1 MLKRKIFSIIMLCVA
16 VPAVVFAGYF
26 LAKGKQY
33 YLVSLLVIFL
43 SIFPFFYSLERKKLQ
58 TRELVITASV
68 TAIAVASRAAFFY
81 LPNIKPM
88 CAVLVI
94 SAVVFGAEFGFICGA
109 LSMLLS
115 NFIYG
120 QGMWTPFQMLA
131 MGLTVFVIALIIR
144 NFKIKNRFVAGI
156 ISGIICTVLYGVIV
170 DLCSVFMMVS
180 DYNLKS
186 ILSIYSSG
194 VPFNIMHGAATALI
208 VAVFMPSITEKLQR
222 IKIKYGIFNE
232 KNQHSSK

>member
-1 MLKRKIFSIIMLCVA
+1 MLKSKIFSIIMLCVS
-16 VPAVVFAGYF
+16 VPAVVFAGFF

-43 SIFPFFYSLERKKLQ
+43 SLIPFFYSLEKKKLQ

-94 SAVVFGAEFGFICGA
+94 AAVAFGSEFGFVCGA

-131 MGLTVFVIALIIR
+131 MGLTVFVISMIIR
-144 NFKIKNRFVAGI
+144 RFKIANRFAAGI
-156 ISGIICTVLYGVIV
+156 ISGVICTVLYGVIV

-186 ILSIYSSG
+186 ILAVYSSG
-194 VPFNIMHGAATALI
+194 VPFNLLHGLGTAVI
-208 VAVFMPSITEKLQR
+208 VILFMPQITEKLQR

-232 KNQHSSK
+232 KTERS